1 MFRSPYYCKTGLLVP
16 GLCHRLVSSDRR
28 FGGHVIEFY
37 MGGGIISSSV
47 ITKIQLELP
56 TNKQFNAASL
66 GTGTDVF
73 NDG

>member
-1 MFRSPYYCKTGLLVP
+1 M
-16 GLCHRLVSSDRR
+16 
-28 FGGHVIEFY
+28 EFC

-56 TNKQFNAASL
+56 TSKQFNAASL

>member
-1 MFRSPYYCKTGLLVP
+1 M
-16 GLCHRLVSSDRR
+16 
-28 FGGHVIEFY
+28 EFC

-56 TNKQFNAASL
+56 TSKQFNAASF